1 MQVFAIQQVGLGDKG
16 MKMKIK
22 LALLAGTA
30 LLLAGV
36 VSAQADEFKAAIGRE
51 NRNRCHMDACFPFT
65 LTSSTLISST
75 RDGVFYKITYLSR
88 EDEYRPRDDGRQYD
102 YPPIKRGKNELN
114 TFVVFCSK
122 TRPQLD
128 GEALRPGDENGV
140 FGATELIHL
149 EYWAACHNY
158 IATDGASPKLAKKL
172 GYHLAPAP
180 ND

>member
-1 MQVFAIQQVGLGDKG
+1 MAYFTKSRIFLEKTNTILEMMA
-16 MKMKIK
+16 
-22 LALLAGTA
+22 
-30 LLLAGV
+30 
-36 VSAQADEFKAAIGRE
+36 E
-51 NRNRCHMDACFPFT
+51 NMIIHQ
-65 LTSSTLISST
+65 SSEARMNST
-75 RDGVFYKITYLSR
+75 RLLYFAQKL
-88 EDEYRPRDDGRQYD
+88 
-102 YPPIKRGKNELN
+102 
-114 TFVVFCSK
+114 
-122 TRPQLD
+122 PQLD